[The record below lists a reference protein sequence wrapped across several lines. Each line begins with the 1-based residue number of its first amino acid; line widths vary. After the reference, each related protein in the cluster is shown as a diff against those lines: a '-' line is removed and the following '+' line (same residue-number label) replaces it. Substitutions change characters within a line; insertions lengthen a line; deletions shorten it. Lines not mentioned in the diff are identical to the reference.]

1 MGTAGGIDAVTDQQ
15 RCIMKIE
22 ELKSKTEADISD
34 FIAKKIAE
42 LKKKHGKEVSDIQ
55 FTAREKMTGLEGYDI
70 KINLI

>member
-1 MGTAGGIDAVTDQQ
+1 
-15 RCIMKIE
+15 MKIE

-42 LKKKHGKEVSDIQ
+42 LKKKTGKEVSDIQ

-70 KINLI
+70 KINMI